1 MRLTRVHTP
10 VELRD
15 PGTVRLEG
23 TAAAHVSRVLR
34 LKGGDPVTLFNGDGW
49 EYRGTISHSGSGFV
63 EVAVSGKVAGLPE
76 SPLTL
81 TLAQG
86 IARGERMDLVMQKA
100 TELGVARIVP
110 LFTERSV
117 VRLDE
122 KQGQR
127 KLAHWKAVTVAACEQ
142 SGRSRLPVVEA
153 PVHLDDWLARE
164 PQPALRLTLA
174 PGAQQPLRTLGGEW
188 REAALLI
195 GPEGGLTDAEQAKAA
210 RAGYQSCS
218 LGRRVLRTETAALAA
233 LAVLQA
239 IHGDLG

>member
-1 MRLTRVHTP
+1 MRLIRIYTP
-10 VELRD
+10 DELRVAA
-15 PGTVRLEG
+15 TARLEG
-23 TAAAHVSRVLR
+23 SAATHVSRVLR
-34 LKGGDPVTLFNGDGW
+34 LRGGDPVTLFNGDGW
-49 EYRGTISHSGSGFV
+49 EYPGVVATDRGGVV
-63 EVAVSGKVAGLPE
+63 EVEVTARVAGMAE
-76 SPLTL
+76 SPLAL

-86 IARGERMDLVMQKA
+86 VARGERMDMVIQKA

-110 LFTERSV
+110 LLTERSV

-122 KQGQR
+122 RQGQR
-127 KLAHWKAVTVAACEQ
+127 KMAHWKAVAVAACEQ
-142 SGRSRLPVVEA
+142 SGRSRLPVVET

-164 PQPALRLTLA
+164 PQPARRLTLA
-174 PGAQQPLRTLGGEW
+174 PGAEQPLRALGGEW

-195 GPEGGLTDAEQAKAA
+195 GPEGGLTDAEQAQAA
-210 RAGYQSCS
+210 GAGYQSCS

>member
-1 MRLTRVHTP
+1 MRLIRVYTP
-10 VELRD
+10 DQLRVAA
-15 PGTVRLEG
+15 TARLEG
-23 TAAAHVSRVLR
+23 SAAAHVSRVLR
-34 LKGGDPVTLFNGDGW
+34 LRGGDPVTLFNGDGW
-49 EYRGTISHSGSGFV
+49 EYPGVVAADRGGVV
-63 EVAVSGKVAGLPE
+63 EVEVTARVAGMAE
-76 SPLTL
+76 SPLAL

-86 IARGERMDLVMQKA
+86 VARGERMDMVMQKA

-110 LFTERSV
+110 LLTERSV
-117 VRLDE
+117 VRLDAR
-122 KQGQR
+122 QGQR
-127 KLAHWKAVTVAACEQ
+127 KMAHWKAVTVAACEQ
-142 SGRSRLPVVEA
+142 SGRSRLPVVEV

-174 PGAQQPLRTLGGEW
+174 PGAQQSLRTLGGEW

-195 GPEGGLTDAEQAKAA
+195 GPEGGLTDAEQAKAE

>member
-1 MRLTRVHTP
+1 MRLIRVYTP
-10 VELRD
+10 DQLRVAA
-15 PGTVRLEG
+15 TARLEG
-23 TAAAHVSRVLR
+23 SAAAHVSRVLR
-34 LKGGDPVTLFNGDGW
+34 LRGGDPVTLFNGDGW
-49 EYRGTISHSGSGFV
+49 EYPGVVAAERGGVV
-63 EVAVSGKVAGLPE
+63 EVEVTARVAGMAE
-76 SPLTL
+76 SPLAL

-86 IARGERMDLVMQKA
+86 VARGERMDMVMQKA

-110 LFTERSV
+110 LLTERSV

-122 KQGQR
+122 RQGQR
-127 KLAHWKAVTVAACEQ
+127 KRAHWKAVTVAACEQ
-142 SGRSRLPVVEA
+142 SGRSRLPVVET

-174 PGAQQPLRTLGGEW
+174 PGAEQPLRALGGEW

-195 GPEGGLTDAEQAKAA
+195 GPEGGLTDAEQAQAA

>member
-1 MRLTRVHTP
+1 MRLIRVHTP

-23 TAAAHVSRVLR
+23 TAAAHVSKVLR

-63 EVAVSGKVAGLPE
+63 EVTVSGKVAGLPE

-142 SGRSRLPVVEA
+142 SGRSRLPVVE
-153 PVHLDDWLARE
+153 PPLRLDEWLARE
-164 PQPALRLTLA
+164 PRPARCLTLA
-174 PGAQQPLRTLGGEW
+174 PGAEQSLRSLGGSW
-188 REAALLI
+188 HEAALLV
-195 GPEGGLTDAEQAKAA
+195 GPEGGLSEIEQAGAA
-210 RAGYQSCS
+210 RAGYQACS

-239 IHGDLG
+239 VHGDLG

>member
-1 MRLTRVHTP
+1 MRLIRVYTP
-10 VELRD
+10 DQLRVAA
-15 PGTVRLEG
+15 TARLEG
-23 TAAAHVSRVLR
+23 SAAAHVSRVLR
-34 LKGGDPVTLFNGDGW
+34 LRGGDPVTLFNGDGW
-49 EYRGTISHSGSGFV
+49 EYAGVVAAERGGIV
-63 EVAVSGKVAGLPE
+63 EVEVTARVAGMAE
-76 SPLTL
+76 SPLAL

-86 IARGERMDLVMQKA
+86 VARGERMDMVMQKA

-110 LFTERSV
+110 LLTERSV

-122 KQGQR
+122 RQGKR
-127 KLAHWKAVTVAACEQ
+127 KVAHWKAVTVAACEQ
-142 SGRSRLPVVEA
+142 SGRSRLPVVET
-153 PVHLDDWLARE
+153 PVYLDDWLARE
-164 PQPALRLTLA
+164 PQPALLLTLA
-174 PGAQQPLRTLGGEW
+174 PGAEQPLRALGGEW

-195 GPEGGLTDAEQAKAA
+195 GPEGGLTDAEQAQAA

>member
-1 MRLTRVHTP
+1 MRLIRVYTP
-10 VELRD
+10 DQLRVAA
-15 PGTVRLEG
+15 TARLEG
-23 TAAAHVSRVLR
+23 SAATHVSRVLR
-34 LKGGDPVTLFNGDGW
+34 LRGGDPVTLFNGDGW
-49 EYRGTISHSGSGFV
+49 EYPGVVAADRGGVV
-63 EVAVSGKVAGLPE
+63 EVEVTARVAGMAE
-76 SPLTL
+76 SPLAL

-86 IARGERMDLVMQKA
+86 VARGERMDMVMQKA

-110 LFTERSV
+110 LLTERSV
-117 VRLDE
+117 VRLDAR
-122 KQGQR
+122 QGQR
-127 KLAHWKAVTVAACEQ
+127 KMAHWKAVTVAACEQ
-142 SGRSRLPVVEA
+142 SGRSRLPVVET

-174 PGAQQPLRTLGGEW
+174 PGAEQPLRALGGEW

-195 GPEGGLTDAEQAKAA
+195 GPEGGLTDAEQAQAA

>member
-1 MRLTRVHTP
+1 
-10 VELRD
+10 
-15 PGTVRLEG
+15 
-23 TAAAHVSRVLR
+23 
-34 LKGGDPVTLFNGDGW
+34 
-49 EYRGTISHSGSGFV
+49 
-63 EVAVSGKVAGLPE
+63 
-76 SPLTL
+76 
-81 TLAQG
+81 
-86 IARGERMDLVMQKA
+86 VMQKA

-110 LFTERSV
+110 LLTERSV
-117 VRLDE
+117 VRLDAR
-122 KQGQR
+122 QGQR
-127 KLAHWKAVTVAACEQ
+127 KMAHWKAVTVAACEQ

-153 PVHLDDWLARE
+153 PVHLDDWLVRE

-174 PGAQQPLRTLGGEW
+174 PGAQQALRTLAGEW

>member
-1 MRLTRVHTP
+1 MRLIRVYTP
-10 VELRD
+10 DQLRVAA
-15 PGTVRLEG
+15 TARLEG
-23 TAAAHVSRVLR
+23 SAATHVSRVLR
-34 LKGGDPVTLFNGDGW
+34 LRGGDPVTLFNGDGW
-49 EYRGTISHSGSGFV
+49 EYPGVVAAERGGVV
-63 EVAVSGKVAGLPE
+63 EVEVTARVAGMAE
-76 SPLTL
+76 SPLAL

-86 IARGERMDLVMQKA
+86 VARGERMDMVMQKA

-110 LFTERSV
+110 LLTERSV

-122 KQGQR
+122 RQGRR
-127 KLAHWKAVTVAACEQ
+127 KMAHWKAVTVAACEQ

>member
-1 MRLTRVHTP
+1 MRLIRVYTP
-10 VELRD
+10 DQLRVAA
-15 PGTVRLEG
+15 TARLEG
-23 TAAAHVSRVLR
+23 SAAAHVSRVLR
-34 LKGGDPVTLFNGDGW
+34 LRGGDPVTLFNGDGW
-49 EYRGTISHSGSGFV
+49 EYPGVVAAERGGIV
-63 EVAVSGKVAGLPE
+63 EVEVTARVAGMAE
-76 SPLTL
+76 SPLAL

-86 IARGERMDLVMQKA
+86 VARGERMDMVMQKA

-110 LFTERSV
+110 LLTERSV
-117 VRLDE
+117 VRLDAR
-122 KQGQR
+122 QGQR
-127 KLAHWKAVTVAACEQ
+127 KMAHWKAVTVAACEQ
-142 SGRSRLPVVEA
+142 SGRSRLPVVEV

-174 PGAQQPLRTLGGEW
+174 PGAEQPLRALGGEW

-195 GPEGGLTDAEQAKAA
+195 GPEGGLTDAEQAQAA

>member
-1 MRLTRVHTP
+1 MRLIRVYTP
-10 VELRD
+10 EELRISATAR
-15 PGTVRLEG
+15 PEG
-23 TAAAHVSRVLR
+23 SAAAHVSRVLR
-34 LKGGDPVTLFNGDGW
+34 LRGGDPVTLFNGDGW
-49 EYRGTISHSGSGFV
+49 EYPGVVAADRGGVV
-63 EVAVSGKVAGLPE
+63 EVEVTARVAGMAE
-76 SPLTL
+76 SPLAL

-86 IARGERMDLVMQKA
+86 VARGERMDMVMQKA

-110 LFTERSV
+110 LLTERSV
-117 VRLDE
+117 VRLDAR
-122 KQGQR
+122 QGQR
-127 KLAHWKAVTVAACEQ
+127 KMAHWKAVTVAACEQ
-142 SGRSRLPVVEA
+142 SGRSRLPVVEV

-174 PGAQQPLRTLGGEW
+174 PGAQQSLRTLGGEW

-195 GPEGGLTDAEQAKAA
+195 GPEGGLTDAEQAKAE

>member
-1 MRLTRVHTP
+1 MRLIRVYTP
-10 VELRD
+10 DQLRVAA
-15 PGTVRLEG
+15 TARLEG
-23 TAAAHVSRVLR
+23 SAAAHVSRVLR
-34 LKGGDPVTLFNGDGW
+34 LRGGDPVTLFNGDGW
-49 EYRGTISHSGSGFV
+49 EYAGVVAAERGGIV
-63 EVAVSGKVAGLPE
+63 EVEVTARVAGMAE
-76 SPLTL
+76 SPLAL

-86 IARGERMDLVMQKA
+86 VARGERMDMVMQKA

-110 LFTERSV
+110 LLTERSV

-122 KQGQR
+122 RQGRR
-127 KLAHWKAVTVAACEQ
+127 KMAHWKAVTVAACEQ
-142 SGRSRLPVVEA
+142 SGRSLLPVVEA

-174 PGAQQPLRTLGGEW
+174 PGAEQPLRALGGEW

-195 GPEGGLTDAEQAKAA
+195 GPEGGLTDAEQAQAA

>member
-1 MRLTRVHTP
+1 MRLIRVYTP
-10 VELRD
+10 DQLRVAA
-15 PGTVRLEG
+15 TARLEG
-23 TAAAHVSRVLR
+23 SAAAHVSRVLR
-34 LKGGDPVTLFNGDGW
+34 LRGGDPVTLFNGDGW
-49 EYRGTISHSGSGFV
+49 EYPGVVAAERGGVV
-63 EVAVSGKVAGLPE
+63 EVEVTARVAGMAE
-76 SPLTL
+76 SPLAL

-86 IARGERMDLVMQKA
+86 VARGERMDMVMQKA

-110 LFTERSV
+110 LLTERSV

-122 KQGQR
+122 RQGQR
-127 KLAHWKAVTVAACEQ
+127 KVAHWKAVTVAACEQ

-174 PGAQQPLRTLGGEW
+174 PGAEQPLRALGGEW

-195 GPEGGLTDAEQAKAA
+195 GPEGGLTDAEQAQAA

>member
-1 MRLTRVHTP
+1 MRLIRVYTP
-10 VELRD
+10 EELRISA
-15 PGTVRLEG
+15 TTRLEG
-23 TAAAHVSRVLR
+23 SAATHVSRVLR
-34 LKGGDPVTLFNGDGW
+34 LRGGDPVTLFNGDGW
-49 EYRGTISHSGSGFV
+49 EYPGVVAADRGGVV
-63 EVAVSGKVAGLPE
+63 EVEVTARVAGMAE
-76 SPLTL
+76 SPLAL

-86 IARGERMDLVMQKA
+86 VARGERMDMVMQKA

-110 LFTERSV
+110 LLTERSV
-117 VRLDE
+117 VRLDAR
-122 KQGQR
+122 QGQR
-127 KLAHWKAVTVAACEQ
+127 KMAHWKAVTVAACEQ

-153 PVHLDDWLARE
+153 PVDLDDWLARE

-174 PGAQQPLRTLGGEW
+174 PGAQQALRTLAGEW

>member
-1 MRLTRVHTP
+1 MRMIRIYTP
-10 VELRD
+10 GELRSAES
-15 PGTVRLEG
+15 VRLQG

-34 LKGGDPVTLFNGDGW
+34 LRGGDPVTLFNGDGW
-49 EYRGTISHSGSGFV
+49 EYPGTISASGSGFV
-63 EVAVSGKVAGLPE
+63 QVEVSERVAGIAQ
-76 SPLTL
+76 SPLAL

-86 IARGERMDLVMQKA
+86 VARGERMDMVMQKA

-110 LFTERSV
+110 LLTERSV

-127 KLAHWKAVTVAACEQ
+127 KLAHWKAVTIAACEQ
-142 SGRSRLPVVEA
+142 SGRSLLPLVEA
-153 PVHLDDWLARE
+153 PLSLDEWLAQE
-164 PQPALRLTLA
+164 PAPARRLTLA
-174 PGAQQPLRTLGGEW
+174 PGARQSLRDLGGTW
-188 REAALLI
+188 RDAALLI
-195 GPEGGLTDAEQAKAA
+195 GPEGGLTDAEQARAA
-210 RAGYQSCS
+210 HAGYEACS